1 MAIVKWSDSFKIG
14 EVEIDNEHWELFALI
29 NDLSD
34 KHTIGVSPASISVT
48 LIALVNYI
56 EAHFDHEERLMEES
70 SYPDIQAHKQAHKAL
85 DLQVREFQS
94 VFMTNPYSFD
104 YDALFEFL
112 TNWLKSHILKVDM
125 KFAEFYK
132 PQKS

>member
-1 MAIVKWSDSFKIG
+1 MTIVEWSDRFKISDA
-14 EVEIDNEHWELFALI
+14 EIDNEHWELFSLI
-29 NDLSD
+29 NDLND
-34 KHTIGVSPASISVT
+34 KQSIGVPPASTSLA

-56 EAHFDHEERLMEES
+56 EAHFDHEERLMKES
-70 SYPDIQAHKQAHKAL
+70 GYPDIEVHKQVHKAL

-104 YDALFEFL
+104 YDALIEFL
-112 TNWLKSHILKVDM
+112 TNWLKNHILKVDM

-132 PQKS
+132 AQQN